1 MFACIIE
8 LYFTFQTED
17 SCDYQNQD
25 RASEYKYLKFN
36 IRKER
41 NTDNQAG

>member
-8 LYFTFQTED
+8 LYFMFETED

-25 RASEYKYLKFN
+25 RASGYNYLEFK

-41 NTDNQAG
+41 NTDNQVA